1 MYPPLELNP
10 VKVESVIVSES
21 GVADV
26 ANTARPIVSAS
37 GWKFRE
43 SSSTA
48 PGVARSMTT
57 MSNESVQVRLNTN
70 GADDKFTL
78 EQTVLTADL
87 GNSPVR
93 PYGEILAHIMD
104 GDPLL
109 SVRND
114 VAEDLW
120 RILTPVMN
128 AWDDGTVPMD
138 TYRAGS
144 SGPTSWR

>member
-1 MYPPLELNP
+1 MADTVNL
-10 VKVESVIVSES
+10 VIL
-21 GVADV
+21 G
-26 ANTARPIVSAS
+26 AS
-37 GWKFRE
+37 G
-43 SSSTA
+43 
-48 PGVARSMTT
+48 
-57 MSNESVQVRLNTN
+57 
-70 GADDKFTL
+70 
-78 EQTVLTADL
+78 
-87 GNSPVR
+87 GNSPVM

-109 SVRND
+109 SVRDD

-120 RILTPVMN
+120 RILTPVMK

>member
-1 MYPPLELNP
+1 M
-10 VKVESVIVSES
+10 
-21 GVADV
+21 
-26 ANTARPIVSAS
+26 
-37 GWKFRE
+37 
-43 SSSTA
+43 
-48 PGVARSMTT
+48 
-57 MSNESVQVRLNTN
+57 
-70 GADDKFTL
+70 
-78 EQTVLTADL
+78 LTADL

-128 AWDDGTVPMD
+128 AWDDGTVPID
-138 TYRAGS
+138 NNHIEQQVRPWALGRKNWLFAGS
-144 SGPTSWR
+144 LRSGQRAAALMSLIQSAKLNGHDAYAYLKDVLTRLPTQRASEIGELLPHRWQSA